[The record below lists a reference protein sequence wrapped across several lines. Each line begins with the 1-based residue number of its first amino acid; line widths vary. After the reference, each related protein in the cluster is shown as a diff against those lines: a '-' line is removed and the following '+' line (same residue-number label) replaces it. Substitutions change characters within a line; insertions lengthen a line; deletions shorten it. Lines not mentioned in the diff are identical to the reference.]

1 MLWMLRIAFQI
12 VFERGKMVKEEG
24 LQELNDRMK
33 TLDSSKND
41 IYKFLG
47 VKQVDSIKM
56 KKVYNR
62 VKEEI

>member
-1 MLWMLRIAFQI
+1 MLWMLRIALQI

-24 LQELNDRMK
+24 LQKLNDRMK

>member
-1 MLWMLRIAFQI
+1 MLWMLRIPFQI

>member
-1 MLWMLRIAFQI
+1 MNVKNSIANRLWKR
-12 VFERGKMVKEEG
+12 EDGEEEG

>member
-1 MLWMLRIAFQI
+1 MLRIALQI
-12 VFERGKMVKEEG
+12 VFEIGKMVKGEG

-33 TLDSSKND
+33 TLDSSKKD

-56 KKVYNR
+56 KKVYYR
-62 VKEEI
+62 AKEEI

>member
-1 MLWMLRIAFQI
+1 MLRIALQI
-12 VFERGKMVKEEG
+12 VFEGGKMVKEEG
-24 LQELNDRMK
+24 LQELNGRMK

>member
-1 MLWMLRIAFQI
+1 MLRIALQI
-12 VFERGKMVKEEG
+12 VFERGKMVKGEG

-56 KKVYNR
+56 KKVYYR

>member
-1 MLWMLRIAFQI
+1 MNVKNSIANRLWKREDG
-12 VFERGKMVKEEG
+12 ERRRFARTEW
-24 LQELNDRMK
+24 R